1 MPGIVRKVHFE
12 EGAVV
17 QVGETL
23 VTIETSDDDED
34 DEDGAEPAAP
44 AAPAAAASDEWTE
57 ADEDDSPHKILTS
70 PAVRALAREHQLDL
84 RRVVA
89 TGPKGRVTKGD
100 VMAYLD
106 SLQASGPT
114 TVAAEVTEGLRTT
127 EADSIPAQ
135 SRPQTAPAPV
145 SPQAPPPAA
154 ARTHESTTVPLR
166 GYRKA
171 MVKSM
176 SVAATI
182 PHFHFCEEVQ
192 VGRD

>member
-1 MPGIVRKVHFE
+1 MRKVHFE

-57 ADEDDSPHKILTS
+57 ADEDDSPHKILAS

-154 ARTHESTTVPLR
+154 ARGWGVICCAGSWTRSWPQASVSGSSRSVSPITRPSRSTSR
-166 GYRKA
+166 W
-171 MVKSM
+171 
-176 SVAATI
+176 ATTS
-182 PHFHFCEEVQ
+182 
-192 VGRD
+192 